1 MRLAPWLVFM
11 PGMAILLTALAFNFS
26 GDGIR
31 DHSEGEMA
39 LNIRDRE
46 TEKLA
51 ADVAALAGE
60 SKTRAVKVALLE
72 RKQRLALRVVRR
84 DRAEELRR
92 FLEQE
97 VWPQVPRGVLGK
109 RVTRRERE
117 AILGYGREG
126 A

>member
-1 MRLAPWLVFM
+1 
-11 PGMAILLTALAFNFS
+11 
-26 GDGIR
+26 
-31 DHSEGEMA
+31 MA
-39 LNIRDRE
+39 LNIKDRE